1 MKNPQILVPLD
12 AAHRPFVWRRG
23 NRMAG
28 DGGETDMISKAEVR
42 QLINDLF
49 EEEALVIGGLVAVHQ
64 VDDDL
69 VWRLVKNLDVI
80 RGKTLRRIDARE
92 GDGEE
97 SGGLTA
103 RPNLKPHPAIEDFLL
118 NIRRV

>member
-1 MKNPQILVPLD
+1 M
-12 AAHRPFVWRRG
+12 
-23 NRMAG
+23 
-28 DGGETDMISKAEVR
+28 
-42 QLINDLF
+42 
-49 EEEALVIGGLVAVHQ
+49 IGGLVAVHR

-92 GDGEE
+92 KNGGDADA
-97 SGGLTA
+97 TA

-118 NIRRV
+118 AIRRA